1 MKECK
6 RCHISFATSES
17 VCPLCQNALV
27 GTCDDLVFP
36 TNIRFRTNRFLVQL
50 FLFISL
56 VVFIIAGFI
65 ELMLSARLYYSLFI
79 LAGLATNFILVT
91 YVLLNKQDILDLFGK
106 YGLILVLLSLLW
118 YVITKNTIITNYII
132 PSFCIFELLFNL
144 ISFIVLKNHY
154 IVGYLKIL
162 LLNLFL
168 LIILDSVLPVFKLI
182 NLTKRETLFSSFKA
196 FQILSANSSIVPLIP
211 TSLGSPSKL
220 GRGSE
225 SHLYV

>member
-1 MKECK
+1 
-6 RCHISFATSES
+6 
-17 VCPLCQNALV
+17 
-27 GTCDDLVFP
+27 
-36 TNIRFRTNRFLVQL
+36 
-50 FLFISL
+50 
-56 VVFIIAGFI
+56 
-65 ELMLSARLYYSLFI
+65 MLSARLYYSLFI

-168 LIILDSVLPVFKLI
+168 LIIPGILILLNCITVPILTWIAFVLGLI
-182 NLTKRETLFSSFKA
+182 
-196 FQILSANSSIVPLIP
+196 ILLGLLIFYFDDIQ
-211 TSLGSPSKL
+211 LECKKIFNI
-220 GRGSE
+220 
-225 SHLYV
+225 

>member
-56 VVFIIAGFI
+56 VVLFITGFI

-168 LIILDSVLPVFKLI
+168 LIIPGILILLNCITVPILTWIAFVLGLI
-182 NLTKRETLFSSFKA
+182 
-196 FQILSANSSIVPLIP
+196 IL
-211 TSLGSPSKL
+211 LGLLMFYFDEIQLECKKIFNI
-220 GRGSE
+220 
-225 SHLYV
+225 